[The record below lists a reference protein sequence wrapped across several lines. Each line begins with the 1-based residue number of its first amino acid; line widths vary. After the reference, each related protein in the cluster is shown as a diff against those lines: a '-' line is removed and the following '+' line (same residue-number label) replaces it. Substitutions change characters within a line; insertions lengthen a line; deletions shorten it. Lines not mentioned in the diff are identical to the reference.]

1 MSKTYHKTN
10 PKKHFPKI
18 RCGLPRKAY
27 ALPAIKTQAKLLK
40 FTKSK
45 NSLKD
50 RIHKVLDIFASI
62 KFKQILHLLANA
74 HIKYRK
80 FQLFGYAK

>member
-1 MSKTYHKTN
+1 MSKTLPQNK
-10 PKKHFPKI
+10 PQKAFSKI

-27 ALPAIKTQAKLLK
+27 ALPTMKTQTKSLK

-50 RIHKVLDIFASI
+50 RIHKVLDIFASV

-74 HIKYRK
+74 YVKYRK

>member
-1 MSKTYHKTN
+1 MKFKWHEQNLATKQT
-10 PKKHFPKI
+10 PKAFSKI

-27 ALPAIKTQAKLLK
+27 ALSAMTTQTKSLK

-50 RIHKVLDIFASI
+50 RIHKVLDIFASV
-62 KFKQILHLLANA
+62 KFKQVLHLFANA
-74 HIKYRK
+74 YVKYRK
-80 FQLFGYAK
+80 F

>member
-1 MSKTYHKTN
+1 MSKTCHKTN
-10 PKKHFPKI
+10 PKKHFSKI
-18 RCGLPRKAY
+18 RYGLPRKAY
-27 ALPAIKTQAKLLK
+27 ALSAMTTQAKSFK

-50 RIHKVLDIFASI
+50 RIYKVLDIFASV
-62 KFKQILHLLANA
+62 KFKQVLHLLANA
-74 HIKYRK
+74 YVKYRK

>member
-1 MSKTYHKTN
+1 MSKTLPQNK
-10 PKKHFPKI
+10 PQKHFSKI
-18 RCGLPRKAY
+18 RYGLPRKAY
-27 ALPAIKTQAKLLK
+27 ALSAMTAQAKSLK

-50 RIHKVLDIFASI
+50 RIHKALDIFASV

-74 HIKYRK
+74 YVEYRK